1 LRQTPDNAAMT
12 DRDAFGQAEPDK
24 PLDSPLTSPLPGLRR
39 VEQIMGTAIGL
50 DVRDASV
57 GASALDEAFTY
68 LREVDRRFSP
78 YKPDSEVSRMIR
90 GELEEADASADLRA
104 ILSLCDQVRRTS
116 DGYFDIRAHRPDG
129 RPDPTGLVKGWALEK
144 AGQILEAA
152 GARNYCING
161 GGDVVAVGTPFGSEP
176 GGKSSVGSGPRGA
189 ISAAEQGWRVGV
201 RHPFIADRLAA
212 VLEVRDGAVA
222 TSGAYE
228 RGEHIRNP
236 LTGRAPDGL
245 LSVTIVG
252 PSLTLADA
260 YATAAFAMGSSGL
273 AWVAGLLG
281 FAGCGVTTDQDGS
294 SARLVWT
301 PGFERYF
308 AEGPPAQGN

>member
-1 LRQTPDNAAMT
+1 MT
-12 DRDAFGQAEPDK
+12 DRNAFGRATPDQ
-24 PLDSPLTSPLPGLRR
+24 PLGSPVTNPLPGLRR

-50 DVRDASV
+50 DVRDASIQ
-57 GASALDEAFTY
+57 ASALDDVFAY

-90 GELEEADASADLRA
+90 GELEEADAGPDLSA
-104 ILSLCDQVRRTS
+104 ILSLCDQVRQTS
-116 DGYFDIRAHRPDG
+116 HGYFDIRAHRPDG

-144 AGQILEAA
+144 ASQILDAG
-152 GARNYCING
+152 GARNYCMNG
-161 GGDVVAVGTPFGSEP
+161 GGDVVAAGRPFGSEP
-176 GGKSSVGSGPRGA
+176 GVVGSVGVEPSGA
-189 ISAAEQGWRVGV
+189 SSATEHGWRVGV

-281 FAGCGVTTDQDGS
+281 FAGCGVTAERDG
-294 SARLVWT
+294 ANPRLVWT

-308 AEGPPAQGN
+308 ADGPPAQLD